1 MKKATKVWL
10 ITAAFLVL
18 GGCSLFAGSMT
29 ALKWDFSKL
38 STVGYETNKYEIG
51 EAFGNISFTDNTAD
65 IVFAMSEDGKCRVEC
80 YEEENAKHSVR
91 VEKDTLVVKID
102 PQKSWYDCHLR

>member
-1 MKKATKVWL
+1 MKKATKGWL

-18 GGCSLFAGSMT
+18 GGCSLFAGLLT

-51 EAFGNISFTDNTAD
+51 EAFGNI
-65 IVFAMSEDGKCRVEC
+65 
-80 YEEENAKHSVR
+80 
-91 VEKDTLVVKID
+91 
-102 PQKSWYDCHLR
+102 